1 MHVYV
6 APGVVAISEE
16 WTNGSKMMSHRHVA
30 VLFLCSVLPTPL
42 KVLVQ

>member
-16 WTNGSKMMSHRHVA
+16 RTNGSKMMSHRHVA